1 MSFGIGGILIGA
13 GISTAAATAIG
24 TGLAIGG
31 VVAGG
36 GAIAS
41 GILAKQAADAK
52 ARAYRNMTE
61 WAGGQYQELGKY
73 QQETQDTLLK
83 DFVKARKTNLAKYRG
98 DYDRI
103 ISDFDTRFTQLET
116 AYSQSSAA
124 ITQGFREGM
133 GRVKET
139 AAVGRTNTLAAIDQA
154 TTQNLAR
161 MQQAQAFTGLGGT
174 SFGQAALSAEQQQ
187 GALKKGVV
195 EEQYASQLA
204 GIEQALTQGV
214 SSLEQQRLAN
224 ITQMQQARVGGGLA
238 MRQQLLGQTF
248 AQQEDVAKQR
258 VALGADFLNAQV
270 NLERERVARILGGK
284 EAQAQ
289 YAGAGYQAAA
299 AIVGGATSG
308 IASGIMGMYQPYLQ
322 GAMFKQGMN
331 A

>member
-1 MSFGIGGILIGA
+1 MSFGLSGVIAAIGVSA
-13 GISTAAATAIG
+13 TAATAIG

-52 ARAYRNMTE
+52 ARAYANMTE

-73 QQETQDTLLK
+73 QQEQQDKILK
-83 DFVKARKTNLAKYRG
+83 SFLENRTANLKQYKG
-98 DYDRI
+98 GYEKLI
-103 ISDFDTRFTQLET
+103 GDFDARFRELET
-116 AYSQSSAA
+116 AYNQQAQG
-124 ITQGFREGM
+124 ITAGFREGM
-133 GRVKET
+133 AGVRRT
-139 AAVGRTNTLAAIDQA
+139 AEVGRTNTLAAIEQA
-154 TTQNLAR
+154 TSQNLAR
-161 MQQAQAFTGLGGT
+161 MSQSQAFTGLAGT
-174 SFGQAALSAEQQQ
+174 TFGQSALAAEQRQ
-187 GALKKGVV
+187 GALQKGVV

-204 GIEQALTQGV
+204 GIEQALVGGV

-224 ITQMQQARVGGGLA
+224 MTQMAQQRVGGGLA
-238 MRQQLLGQTF
+238 MRQQLLGTQF
-248 AQQEDVAKQR
+248 AQQEDVAKQG
-258 VALGADFLNAQV
+258 VALGADFLNAQI
-270 NLERERVARILGGK
+270 NLERERVARVLGGK

-308 IASGIMGMYQPYLQ
+308 IASGIMGMYQPYLAGQ
-322 GAMFKQGMN
+322 MFRQGMQ